1 MFSDSPSNQAHL
13 GLPPI
18 NNKSTNSS
26 LPIIA
31 QDENNAV
38 DNDSQTPTDKL
49 TPTQVVHLPKPQSYI
64 ARLEDRFIHNHRYVE
79 CAFELV
85 KPHNLEFL
93 AGQYVS
99 IKIDDQGTRRSYSIC
114 TPPSTRHGFGL
125 LVDVSP
131 AGAGSSF
138 LQHLPIG
145 QSMEVLA
152 PLGRFTVSQQAE
164 EELVFVATG
173 SGITPFK
180 SMIEDLI
187 QTKTETRKITLYWG
201 MRYIQ
206 DLFWLDEIQ
215 DLVEAVDNF
224 TFYPVLSQPAP
235 EWSLSTGHVTDL
247 LQVHQFSPTAG
258 FYICGNRGM
267 IESTQELL
275 LAKHVPVQY
284 IHHEPFY

>member
-1 MFSDSPSNQAHL
+1 MISIPLNNSAQTDS
-13 GLPPI
+13 
-18 NNKSTNSS
+18 SS
-26 LPIIA
+26 L
-31 QDENNAV
+31 V
-38 DNDSQTPTDKL
+38 DNSTSQVT
-49 TPTQVVHLPKPQSYI
+49 VFPKPQPFT
-64 ARLEDRFIHNHRYVE
+64 ARLEDRFIHNDRYVE
-79 CAFELV
+79 CTFELIE
-85 KPHNLEFL
+85 PYIIEFI

-114 TPPSTRHGFGL
+114 TPPSTNHGFGL

-131 AGAGSSF
+131 GGVGSSF
-138 LQHLPIG
+138 LQNLPIG
-145 QSMEVLA
+145 QNVEVLA
-152 PLGRFTVSQQAE
+152 PLGRFTVSQQPE

-187 QTKTETRKITLYWG
+187 QNQDEKRDMTLYWG

-215 DLVEAVDNF
+215 DLVEAVPNF
-224 TFYPVLSQPAP
+224 HFYPVLSQPVP

-247 LQVHQFSPTAG
+247 LQVHQFLPTAG
-258 FYICGNRGM
+258 FYICGNKGM
-267 IESTQELL
+267 IESTQAML
-275 LAKHVPVQY
+275 LAKQVPVQY